1 MVDDV
6 HIIISTLVRTD
17 GARICRIFTQFRSVY
32 VGHQSATFISTV
44 RMRPCVSAATE
55 PRPPSNH
62 PVLLSSSSP
71 CVCVCVCTGR
81 WPGLR
86 VGQGAMASGAAARGS
101 PGMFSKL
108 PKRSSH
114 AYREMIQSS
123 SRPPSRTAAP
133 PPHLPQR
140 KPSLLEVSCS
150 CSKVYGFF
158 LVGQKM
164 RKMSSALFIRKCDP
178 YTRIS

>member
-32 VGHQSATFISTV
+32 VIDSAHA
-44 RMRPCVSAATE
+44 PLCG
-55 PRPPSNH
+55 PRPRSPALLQIT

-108 PKRSSH
+108 LKRSSH

-150 CSKVYGFF
+150 CS
-158 LVGQKM
+158 
-164 RKMSSALFIRKCDP
+164 R
-178 YTRIS
+178 